1 MATAAIKLSAE
12 TACRLCRSR
21 AVKTKGQW
29 LKAKDMNY
37 TETLDYLFTAMP
49 SFQQVGG
56 DAYKPGLERI
66 AEFCRTIGNPQRSY
80 FVIHIA
86 GTNGKGSVS
95 NMLAAVLQQAGYQ
108 TGLFTS
114 PHLTDFR
121 ERIRVNGEMIPKQK
135 VVNFVDRYK
144 AEMERLQLSFF
155 EMTTAM
161 AFDYFA
167 QSDVEV
173 AVIETGLG
181 GRLDATNIV
190 QPLISVITNIGL
202 EHTEYLGNS
211 LPKIAREKGGII
223 KKCTPVVVGEKN
235 PNYNLVLEEIAE
247 DLRSELIYANEAFT
261 LEDSYY
267 EDDKQVV
274 TMTRTRDGY
283 PYQLRLDLL
292 GEYQR
297 QNLVTA
303 ASVLDKL
310 HEATPLSIS
319 RRAFVEGVREV
330 SKLTSFRGRWQVLS
344 QEPLVVCDTGHNE
357 HGIAEVAKQ
366 LASRTNSG
374 KLFCVMGF
382 CGDKEFDKMVAL
394 MPKDAHY
401 IFTQASIRRAASLDK
416 ISEVAT
422 SLSLD
427 FEIAETVAE
436 AMAKAQSQLSAE
448 DMLFVGG
455 STFVVAEAL
464 NL

>member
-1 MATAAIKLSAE
+1 
-12 TACRLCRSR
+12 
-21 AVKTKGQW
+21 
-29 LKAKDMNY
+29 MNY
-37 TETLDYLFTAMP
+37 TETLDYLFSSMP

-66 AEFCRTIGNPQRSY
+66 TEFCRMIGNPQRNY
-80 FVIHIA
+80 FVIHVA

-114 PHLTDFR
+114 PHLIDFR

-144 AEMERLQLSFF
+144 SEMERLQLSFF

-202 EHTEYLGNS
+202 EHTEYLGDS

-235 PNYNLVLEEIAE
+235 SNYHLVLEEIAT
-247 DLRSELIYANEAFT
+247 DLRCELTYADEAFI
-261 LEDSYY
+261 LGECGYDGG
-267 EDDKQVV
+267 KQVV

-297 QNLVTA
+297 QNLATVAT
-303 ASVLDKL
+303 VLDKL

-330 SKLTSFRGRWQVLS
+330 SKLTSFRGRWQTLS
-344 QEPLVVCDTGHNE
+344 QEPLIVCDTGHNE
-357 HGIAEVAKQ
+357 HGLAEVAKQ
-366 LASRTNSG
+366 LKARNNSG
-374 KLFCVMGF
+374 KLVCVMGF
-382 CGDKEFDKMVAL
+382 CNDKEFDKMLAV
-394 MPKDAHY
+394 MPNDAHY
-401 IFTQASIRRAASLDK
+401 IFTQASIRRAASLEK
-416 ISEVAT
+416 MAEVAT
-422 SLSLD
+422 ALALD
-427 FEIAETVAE
+427 FEVAPTVEE
-436 AMAKAQSQLSAE
+436 AVANAQQQLSKE
-448 DMLFVGG
+448 DMLFIGG

-464 NL
+464 SLF

>member
-1 MATAAIKLSAE
+1 
-12 TACRLCRSR
+12 
-21 AVKTKGQW
+21 
-29 LKAKDMNY
+29 MNY
-37 TETLDYLFTAMP
+37 TETLDYLFSSMP

-66 AEFCRTIGNPQRSY
+66 AKFCRCIGNPQRNY

-121 ERIRVNGEMIPKQK
+121 ERIRVNGEMISKQK

-144 AEMERLQLSFF
+144 VEMERLQLSFF

-190 QPLISVITNIGL
+190 QPIISVITNIGL
-202 EHTEYLGNS
+202 EHTEYLGDS

-223 KKCTPVVVGEKN
+223 KKCTPVIVGEKN
-235 PNYNLVLEEIAE
+235 SNYNLVLEEIAN
-247 DLRSELIYANEAFT
+247 DLRSELTYADEVFT
-261 LEDSYY
+261 LGECHF
-267 EDDKQVV
+267 EADKQVV
-274 TMTRTRDGY
+274 TMTRNRDGY
-283 PYQLRLDLL
+283 PYRLRLDLL

-297 QNLVTA
+297 QNLATVA
-303 ASVLDKL
+303 ATLDKL

-319 RRAFVEGVREV
+319 RRAFVEGVRDV
-330 SKLTSFRGRWQVLS
+330 THLTSFRGRWQVLS
-344 QEPLVVCDTGHNE
+344 DKPQIICDTAHNE

-366 LASRTNSG
+366 LKARSSEG
-374 KLFCVMGF
+374 KLICVMGF
-382 CGDKEFDKMVAL
+382 CEDKDFSKMLAQ
-394 MPKDAHY
+394 MPREAHY
-401 IFTQASIRRAASLDK
+401 IFTQASIRRAASLEQIAD
-416 ISEVAT
+416 IAT
-422 SLSLD
+422 PLGLD
-427 FEIAETVAE
+427 FEVIPTVIE
-436 AMAKAQSQLSAE
+436 ALAKAQQLLTTE
-448 DMLFVGG
+448 GMLFIGG
-455 STFVVAEAL
+455 STFIVAEAL
-464 NL
+464 PLFKSV

>member
-1 MATAAIKLSAE
+1 
-12 TACRLCRSR
+12 
-21 AVKTKGQW
+21 
-29 LKAKDMNY
+29 MNY
-37 TETLDYLFTAMP
+37 TETLDYLFSSMP

-66 AEFCRTIGNPQRSY
+66 AEFCRTIGNPQRNY
-80 FVIHIA
+80 FVIHVA

-144 AEMERLQLSFF
+144 ADMERLQLSFF

-202 EHTEYLGNS
+202 EHTEYLGDS

-223 KKCTPVVVGEKN
+223 KKCTPIVVGEKN
-235 PNYNLVLEEIAE
+235 SNYNLVLEEIAT
-247 DLRSELIYANEAFT
+247 DLRCELTYADEAFT
-261 LEDSYY
+261 LGECGYDG
-267 EDDKQVV
+267 DKQVV

-297 QNLVTA
+297 QNLVTVA
-303 ASVLDKL
+303 TVLDKL

-319 RRAFVEGVREV
+319 RRAFVEGIREV
-330 SKLTSFRGRWQVLS
+330 SKLTSFRGRWQALS
-344 QEPLVVCDTGHNE
+344 QEPLIVCDTGHNE
-357 HGIAEVAKQ
+357 HGLTEVAKQ
-366 LASRTNSG
+366 LKARKNSG
-374 KLFCVMGF
+374 KLVCIMGF
-382 CGDKEFDKMVAL
+382 CNDKEFDKMLAT
-394 MPKDAHY
+394 MPSDAHY
-401 IFTQASIRRAASLDK
+401 IFTQASIRRAASLEK
-416 ISEVAT
+416 MAEIAAT
-422 SLSLD
+422 LALD
-427 FEIAETVAE
+427 FEVITTVEE
-436 AMAKAQSQLSAE
+436 AVTKARLQLAKD
-448 DMLFVGG
+448 DMLFIGG

-464 NL
+464 PLF

>member
-1 MATAAIKLSAE
+1 
-12 TACRLCRSR
+12 
-21 AVKTKGQW
+21 
-29 LKAKDMNY
+29 MNY
-37 TETLDYLFTAMP
+37 TETLDYLRSAMP
-49 SFQQVGG
+49 SFQEVGSN
-56 DAYKPGLERI
+56 AYKPGLERI
-66 AEFCRTIGNPQRSY
+66 AEFCRSIGNPQRNY

-121 ERIRVNGEMIPKQK
+121 ERIRVNGEMISKQK

-190 QPLISVITNIGL
+190 QPILSIITNIGL
-202 EHTEYLGNS
+202 EHTEYLGDS

-235 PNYNLVLEEIAE
+235 PNYNLVLEEIAS
-247 DLRSELIYANEAFT
+247 DLRSDLFYADEAFA
-261 LEDSYY
+261 LGECGFEDG
-267 EDDKQVV
+267 KQVV
-274 TMTRTRDGY
+274 TMTRMRDGY

-297 QNLVTA
+297 QNLITVATA
-303 ASVLDKL
+303 LDRL
-310 HEATPLSIS
+310 HESTPLSIS

-330 SKLTSFRGRWQVLS
+330 SKITSFRGRWQALS
-344 QEPLVVCDTGHNE
+344 DKPLVVCDTAHNE
-357 HGIAEVAKQ
+357 HGITEVAKQ
-366 LASRTNSG
+366 LKTRTNEG
-374 KLFCVMGF
+374 RLLCIMGF
-382 CGDKEFDKMVAL
+382 CEDKEFSKMLAQ
-394 MPKDAHY
+394 MPSDAHY
-401 IFTQASIRRAASLDK
+401 IFTQASIRRAASLEK
-416 ISEVAT
+416 IAEVAT

-427 FEIAETVAE
+427 FEVVPTVAE
-436 AMAKAQSQLSAE
+436 AVAKAKSELTNE
-448 DMLFVGG
+448 DMLFIGG
-455 STFVVAEAL
+455 STFVVAEAIEIK
-464 NL
+464 N

>member
-1 MATAAIKLSAE
+1 
-12 TACRLCRSR
+12 
-21 AVKTKGQW
+21 
-29 LKAKDMNY
+29 MNY
-37 TETLDYLFTAMP
+37 TETLDYLFSSMP

-80 FVIHIA
+80 FVIHVA

-144 AEMERLQLSFF
+144 SEMERLQLSFF

-173 AVIETGLG
+173 AIIETGLG

-223 KKCTPVVVGEKN
+223 KKCTPIVVGEKN
-235 PNYNLVLEEIAE
+235 SNYNLVLEEIAS
-247 DLRSELIYANEAFT
+247 DLRSELIYANEAFV
-261 LEDSYY
+261 LEECGYDGY
-267 EDDKQVV
+267 KQVV
-274 TMTRTRDGY
+274 TMTRTRDNH
-283 PYQLRLDLL
+283 PYQVRLDLL

-297 QNLVTA
+297 QNLATA
-303 ASVLDKL
+303 ATVLDTL
-310 HEATPLSIS
+310 HEKTPLSIS
-319 RRAFVEGVREV
+319 RRAFVEGIREV
-330 SKLTSFRGRWQVLS
+330 SQLTSFRGRWQILS
-344 QEPLVVCDTGHNE
+344 QKPLVVCDTGHNE

-366 LASRTNSG
+366 LQNRSNSG
-374 KLFCVMGF
+374 KLLCVMGF
-382 CGDKEFDKMVAL
+382 CEDKDFSNMLAL
-394 MPKDAHY
+394 MPRDAHY
-401 IFTQASIRRAASLDK
+401 VFTKASIRRAASLEK
-416 ISEVAT
+416 IAEVA
-422 SLSLD
+422 SSFALD
-427 FEIAETVAE
+427 FEVAE
-436 AMAKAQSQLSAE
+436 RVSEAVAKAKERLTEE
-448 DMLFVGG
+448 DMLFIGG

-464 NL
+464 EQ

>member
-1 MATAAIKLSAE
+1 
-12 TACRLCRSR
+12 
-21 AVKTKGQW
+21 
-29 LKAKDMNY
+29 MNY
-37 TETLDYLFTAMP
+37 TETLDYLFSSMP

-66 AEFCRTIGNPQRSY
+66 AEFCRAIGNPQRNY
-80 FVIHIA
+80 FVIHVA

-144 AEMERLQLSFF
+144 ADMERLQLSFF

-190 QPLISVITNIGL
+190 QPLVSVITNIGL

-235 PNYNLVLEEIAE
+235 SNYKLVLEEIAQ
-247 DLRSELIYANEAFT
+247 DLRSEIIYANEAFT
-261 LEDSYY
+261 LGECGF
-267 EDDKQVV
+267 EAGKQVV
-274 TMTRTRDGY
+274 TMTRERDGY

-297 QNLVTA
+297 KNLVTVA
-303 ASVLDKL
+303 TVLDIL
-310 HEATPLSIS
+310 HESTPLSIS
-319 RRAFVEGVREV
+319 RRAFVEGVRDV
-330 SKLTSFRGRWQVLS
+330 TSLTSFGGRWQVLS
-344 QEPLVVCDTGHNE
+344 EKPMVVCDTAHNA
-357 HGIAEVAKQ
+357 HGIAEVAAQ
-366 LASRTNSG
+366 LKARTNSG
-374 KLFCVMGF
+374 RLLCVMGF
-382 CGDKEFDKMVAL
+382 CEDKEFKTMLEL
-394 MPKDAHY
+394 MPHDAHF
-401 IFTQASIRRAASLDK
+401 IFTQASIRRAATPEK
-416 ISEVAT
+416 IGEVAT

-427 FEIAETVAE
+427 FELATTVAE
-436 AMAKAQSQLSAE
+436 AVALAKSQLAE
-448 DMLFVGG
+448 DDMLYIGG

-464 NL
+464 EN

>member
-1 MATAAIKLSAE
+1 
-12 TACRLCRSR
+12 
-21 AVKTKGQW
+21 
-29 LKAKDMNY
+29 MNY
-37 TETLDYLFTAMP
+37 TETLDYLFSSMP

-66 AEFCRTIGNPQRSY
+66 SEFCRSIGNPQRNY
-80 FVIHIA
+80 FVIHVA
-86 GTNGKGSVS
+86 GTNGKGSIS
-95 NMLAAVLQQAGYQ
+95 NMLAAVLQQAGYH

-135 VVNFVDRYK
+135 VVNFVDRYRSD
-144 AEMERLQLSFF
+144 MERLQLSFF

-190 QPLISVITNIGL
+190 QPILSVITNIGL
-202 EHTEYLGNS
+202 EHTEYLGDS

-235 PNYNLVLEEIAE
+235 SNYNLVLEEIAD
-247 DLRSELIYANEAFT
+247 DLRSEIIYAEEVFS
-261 LEDSYY
+261 LGECGF
-267 EDDKQVV
+267 EGGKQVV
-274 TMTRTRDGY
+274 TMTRVRDGY

-297 QNLVTA
+297 KNLVTVA
-303 ASVLDKL
+303 TALDKL

-319 RRAFVEGVREV
+319 RRAFVEGVRDV
-330 SKLTSFRGRWQVLS
+330 TTLTSFRGRWQVLS
-344 QEPLVVCDTGHNE
+344 DKPLVVCDTAHNE
-357 HGIAEVAKQ
+357 HGISEVAEQ
-366 LASRTNSG
+366 LKARTNNG
-374 KLFCVMGF
+374 RLFCVMGF
-382 CGDKEFDKMVAL
+382 CGDKDFSKMLAL
-394 MPKDAHY
+394 MPSEAHY
-401 IFTQASIRRAASLDK
+401 IFTQATIRRAASLEQ
-416 ISEVAT
+416 IAEVAS
-422 SLSLD
+422 SLGLD
-427 FEIAETVAE
+427 FEMAPTVAE
-436 AMAKAQSQLSAE
+436 ALAKAHEQLTDE
-448 DMLFVGG
+448 DMLFIGG

-464 NL
+464 E

>member
-1 MATAAIKLSAE
+1 
-12 TACRLCRSR
+12 
-21 AVKTKGQW
+21 
-29 LKAKDMNY
+29 MNY
-37 TETLDYLFTAMP
+37 TETLDYLFSSMP

-66 AEFCRTIGNPQRSY
+66 AEFCRSMGNPQRSY
-80 FVIHIA
+80 FVIHVA

-135 VVNFVDRYK
+135 VVNFVDRHK
-144 AEMERLQLSFF
+144 GEMERLQLSFF

-167 QSDVEV
+167 HSDVEV

-181 GRLDATNIV
+181 GRLDATNVV

-202 EHTEYLGNS
+202 EHTEYLGDS

-223 KKCTPVVVGEKN
+223 KKCTPIIVGEKN
-235 PNYNLVLEEIAE
+235 SNYNLVLEEIAS

-261 LEDSYY
+261 LGECSY
-267 EDDKQVV
+267 DGDKQVV

-297 QNLVTA
+297 QNLATVAT
-303 ASVLDKL
+303 VLDKL

-330 SKLTSFRGRWQVLS
+330 SKLTAFRGRWQTLS
-344 QEPLVVCDTGHNE
+344 QEPLIVCDTGHNE
-357 HGIAEVAKQ
+357 HGLAEVAKQ
-366 LASRTNSG
+366 LNARSNSG
-374 KLFCVMGF
+374 KLICVMGF
-382 CGDKEFDKMVAL
+382 CSDKEFDRMLAL
-394 MPKDAHY
+394 MPSEAHY
-401 IFTQASIRRAASLDK
+401 IFTQASIRRAASLEK
-416 ISEVAT
+416 MTEVAT
-422 SLSLD
+422 ALALD
-427 FEIAETVAE
+427 FEVAPTVEE
-436 AMAKAQSQLSAE
+436 AVAKAQLQLSKE
-448 DMLFVGG
+448 DMLFIGG

-464 NL
+464 PLF

>member
-1 MATAAIKLSAE
+1 
-12 TACRLCRSR
+12 
-21 AVKTKGQW
+21 
-29 LKAKDMNY
+29 MNY
-37 TETLDYLFTAMP
+37 TETLDYLFSSMP
-49 SFQQVGG
+49 SFQHVGG

-66 AEFCRTIGNPQRSY
+66 AEFCRTIGNPQRNY

-95 NMLAAVLQQAGYQ
+95 NMLAAVLQQAGYH

-144 AEMERLQLSFF
+144 ADMERLQLSFF

-181 GRLDATNIV
+181 GRLDATNVV
-190 QPLISVITNIGL
+190 QPLVSVITNIGL

-223 KKCTPVVVGEKN
+223 KKCTPVIVGEKN
-235 PNYNLVLEEIAE
+235 SNYNLVLEEIAQ
-247 DLRSELIYANEAFT
+247 DLRSEITYADEAFV
-261 LEDSYY
+261 LGECGF
-267 EDDKQVV
+267 EGGKQVV
-274 TMTRTRDGY
+274 TMTRQRDGY

-297 QNLVTA
+297 KNLVTVA
-303 ASVLDKL
+303 TVLDIL
-310 HEATPLSIS
+310 HESTPLSIS
-319 RRAFVEGVREV
+319 RRAFVEGVRDV
-330 SKLTSFRGRWQVLS
+330 TTLTSFAGRWQVLN
-344 QEPLVVCDTGHNE
+344 EKPMVVCDTAHNA
-357 HGIAEVAKQ
+357 HGIAEVAEQ
-366 LASRTNSG
+366 LKARTNSG
-374 KLFCVMGF
+374 RLICVLGF
-382 CGDKEFDKMVAL
+382 CEDKEFKTMLQL
-394 MPKDAHY
+394 MPQDAHY
-401 IFTQASIRRAASLDK
+401 IFTQASIRRAATPEK
-416 ISEVAT
+416 IAEVAT

-427 FEIAETVAE
+427 FELAPTVAE
-436 AMAKAQSQLSAE
+436 AVAVAESQLAEE
-448 DMLFVGG
+448 DMLYIGG

-464 NL
+464 EQRR

>member
-1 MATAAIKLSAE
+1 
-12 TACRLCRSR
+12 
-21 AVKTKGQW
+21 
-29 LKAKDMNY
+29 MNY
-37 TETLDYLFTAMP
+37 TETLDYLFSSMP

-66 AEFCRTIGNPQRSY
+66 AEFCRQIGNPQRNY

-161 AFDYFA
+161 AFDFFA

-190 QPLISVITNIGL
+190 QPILSVITNIGL
-202 EHTEYLGNS
+202 EHTEYLGDS

-223 KKCTPVVVGEKN
+223 KKCTPVVVGEKSG
-235 PNYNLVLEEIAE
+235 NYNLVLEEIAE
-247 DLRSELIYANEAFT
+247 DLRSELIYASEAF
-261 LEDSYY
+261 EIG
-267 EDDKQVV
+267 ECGFEEGKQVV
-274 TMTRTRDGY
+274 TMTRLRDGY
-283 PYQLRLDLL
+283 PYQLRIDLL

-297 QNLVTA
+297 QNLATVATA
-303 ASVLDKL
+303 LDVL
-310 HEATPLSIS
+310 HESTPLSIS
-319 RRAFVEGVREV
+319 RRAFVEGVRQV
-330 SKLTSFRGRWQVLS
+330 SQLTSFRGRWQVLS
-344 QEPLVVCDTGHNE
+344 QKPLVVCDTAHNE
-357 HGIAEVAKQ
+357 HGISEVAKQ
-366 LASRTNSG
+366 LKARSNSG
-374 KLFCVMGF
+374 QLLCVMGF
-382 CGDKEFDKMVAL
+382 CADKDFTNMLAQ
-394 MPKDAHY
+394 MPKEAHFV
-401 IFTQASIRRAASLDK
+401 FTQASIRRAASPEQ
-416 ISEVAT
+416 IAEVAT
-422 SLSLD
+422 ALGLD
-427 FEIAETVAE
+427 FELAPTVAE
-436 AMAKAQSQLSAE
+436 ALAIAQKQLTDE
-448 DMLFVGG
+448 DMLFIGG

-464 NL
+464 E

>member
-1 MATAAIKLSAE
+1 
-12 TACRLCRSR
+12 
-21 AVKTKGQW
+21 
-29 LKAKDMNY
+29 MNY
-37 TETLDYLFTAMP
+37 TETLDYLFSSMP

-66 AEFCRTIGNPQRSY
+66 AEFCRSIGNPQRNY
-80 FVIHIA
+80 FVIHVA

-95 NMLAAVLQQAGYQ
+95 NMLAAVLQQAGYH

-144 AEMERLQLSFF
+144 ADMERLQLSFF

-190 QPLISVITNIGL
+190 QPVISVITNIGL
-202 EHTEYLGNS
+202 EHTEYLGDS

-235 PNYNLVLEEIAE
+235 TNYNLVLEEIAE
-247 DLRSELIYANEAFT
+247 DLRSELVYVDEAFT
-261 LEDSYY
+261 LGECDF
-267 EDDKQVV
+267 EGGRQVV
-274 TMTRTRDGY
+274 TLNRMRDGY
-283 PYQLRLDLL
+283 PYRLRLDLL

-297 QNLVTA
+297 QNLATVAT
-303 ASVLDKL
+303 VLDIL
-310 HEATPLSIS
+310 HESTPLSIS
-319 RRAFVEGVREV
+319 RRAFVEGVRDV
-330 SKLTSFRGRWQVLS
+330 CALTSFRGRWQVLS
-344 QEPLVVCDTGHNE
+344 EKPLVVCDTGHNE

-366 LASRTNSG
+366 LKARTNSG
-374 KLFCVMGF
+374 KLLCVMGF
-382 CGDKEFDKMVAL
+382 CEDKDFSKMLAQ
-394 MPKDAHY
+394 MPNDAHY
-401 IFTQASIRRAASLDK
+401 IFTQASIRRAASVER
-416 ISEVAT
+416 IAEVAV
-422 SLSLD
+422 SLGLD
-427 FEIAETVAE
+427 FEVAPSVEE
-436 AMAKAQSQLSAE
+436 ALAKAQSQLNEE
-448 DMLFVGG
+448 DMLFIGG
-455 STFVVAEAL
+455 STFVVAEVL
-464 NL
+464 DKL

>member
-1 MATAAIKLSAE
+1 MANGQ
-12 TACRLCRSR
+12 RLR
-21 AVKTKGQW
+21 AKY
-29 LKAKDMNY
+29 MNY
-37 TETLDYLFTAMP
+37 TEPLDYLFSSMP

-66 AEFCRTIGNPQRSY
+66 AEFCRSIGNPQRNY
-80 FVIHIA
+80 FVIHVA

-121 ERIRVNGEMIPKQK
+121 ERIRVNGEMISKQK

-144 AEMERLQLSFF
+144 SEMERLQLSFF

-190 QPLISVITNIGL
+190 QPLVSVITNIGL
-202 EHTEYLGNS
+202 EHTEYLGDS

-235 PNYNLVLEEIAE
+235 SNYNLVLEEIAN
-247 DLRSELIYANEAFT
+247 DLRSEITYASEAFS
-261 LEDSYY
+261 LGECGFESG
-267 EDDKQVV
+267 KQVV
-274 TMTRTRDGY
+274 TMTRLRDGY

-297 QNLVTA
+297 QNLATVAT
-303 ASVLDKL
+303 VLDIL
-310 HEATPLSIS
+310 HESTPLSIS
-319 RRAFVEGVREV
+319 RRAFVEGVRGV
-330 SKLTSFRGRWQVLS
+330 SQLTSFRGRWQVLS
-344 QEPLVVCDTGHNE
+344 ERPMVVCDTAHNE

-366 LASRTNSG
+366 LKARANSG
-374 KLFCVMGF
+374 RLLCVMGF
-382 CGDKEFDKMVAL
+382 CGDKDFTKMLAQ
-394 MPKDAHY
+394 MPADAHY
-401 IFTQASIRRAASLDK
+401 IFTQASIRRAASLEK
-416 ISEVAT
+416 VAEVAT
-422 SLSLD
+422 ALSLD
-427 FEIAETVAE
+427 FEVASTVAE
-436 AMAKAQSQLSAE
+436 ALAVAQKQLTE
-448 DMLFVGG
+448 ENMLFIGG

-464 NL
+464 E

>member
-1 MATAAIKLSAE
+1 
-12 TACRLCRSR
+12 
-21 AVKTKGQW
+21 
-29 LKAKDMNY
+29 MNY
-37 TETLDYLFTAMP
+37 TETLDYLFSSMP

-66 AEFCRTIGNPQRSY
+66 AEFCRSIGNPQRNY

-121 ERIRVNGEMIPKQK
+121 ERIRVNGEMISKQK

-144 AEMERLQLSFF
+144 AEMERMQLSFF

-161 AFDYFA
+161 AFDFFA

-190 QPLISVITNIGL
+190 QPILSIITNIGL
-202 EHTEYLGNS
+202 EHTEYLGDS

-235 PNYNLVLEEIAE
+235 TNYHLVLDEIAT
-247 DLRSELIYANEAFT
+247 DMRSEITYANEAFT
-261 LEDSYY
+261 LGECSFADG
-267 EDDKQVV
+267 KQVV
-274 TMTRTRDGY
+274 TLNRTRDGY
-283 PYQLRLDLL
+283 PYRLRLDLL

-297 QNLVTA
+297 HNLATVATA
-303 ASVLDKL
+303 LDIL
-310 HEATPLSIS
+310 HESTPLSIS

-330 SKLTSFRGRWQVLS
+330 TQLTSFRGRWQVLS
-344 QEPLVVCDTGHNE
+344 DKPLVVCDTAHNE
-357 HGIAEVAKQ
+357 HGITEVAKQ
-366 LASRTNSG
+366 LKSRTNSG
-374 KLFCVMGF
+374 KLLCVMGF
-382 CGDKEFDKMVAL
+382 CEDKDFSKMLAL
-394 MPKDAHY
+394 MPSDAHY
-401 IFTQASIRRAASLDK
+401 IFTQASIRRAASPEA
-416 ISEVAT
+416 IAEVAS
-422 SLSLD
+422 SLNLD
-427 FEIAETVAE
+427 FEVAPTVAE
-436 AMAKAQSQLSAE
+436 AVATAQKQLAE
-448 DMLFVGG
+448 QDMLFIGG
-455 STFVVAEAL
+455 STFVVAEFL
-464 NL
+464 EL